1 MTPGPYADV
10 SPSDAAV
17 TLRSLPRRYRSVL
30 RPIDDPQVEEWAER
44 AGPAGTSAL
53 DHLVQASRGITML
66 HRALRQVLNAPEPPI
81 LPPAVLD
88 ESAREWDHGPVPG
101 GSTTVDAELDLL
113 AEEAEAMATT
123 IADAPGEAWTHIA
136 AVAGAGT
143 EVTALEVAQ
152 EAVRTGVTHLKA
164 ARQAFDAARP

>member
-1 MTPGPYADV
+1 MASSTYSSV

-30 RPIDDPQVEEWAER
+30 QPLDDPQVEEWAER
-44 AGPAGTSAL
+44 VGPEGTSAL
-53 DHLVQASRGITML
+53 DHLVQASRGITLL
-66 HRALRQVLNAPEPPI
+66 HQALRQTANGEQPPT

-88 ESAREWDHGPVPG
+88 EGARAWDTPG
-101 GSTTVDAELDLL
+101 GATVEAELDLL

-123 IADAPGEAWTHIA
+123 ISDLPGSAWNKTA
-136 AVAGAGT
+136 TVAGGAG
-143 EVTALEVAQ
+143 ELTALQVVQ

-164 ARQAFDAARP
+164 AQQAFDAARRDTT